1 MDFKPRPQRKSIR
14 LKGYD
19 YSRAGL
25 YFVTICC
32 HDRACLFGEISTNP
46 VGADLCV
53 RPDDVLNVRPDDN
66 MYDDMNVHPDDNLYV
81 YSDDNSYDHPDNKTK
96 FDTWRTNSINDGQT
110 QSMGGQTH
118 RFAPTGL
125 TDELGSTTTPQMIL
139 NDAGRM
145 VEKWYYELE
154 NKFPDIKCHEM
165 VVMPNHI
172 HCIIQNIGFIP
183 SVKPVGADLCVRP
196 CDNIHNR
203 PCDNIHNRPCDN
215 IHNRPCD
222 NIHNRPDDNTNIRP
236 IDNMDIR
243 QDDTDESNPI
253 TIGENS
259 PLQTGVHSQ
268 SPTTEHSQTEPG
280 EHSQTEPGEHFQTE
294 PGEHIGSPLRA
305 VVQWWKTM
313 TTNEYIRG
321 VKTSDWEPFFGKLW
335 QRNYYEHIIRNE
347 QSYDVICEYIRNNP
361 EKWHDDKFC
370 YK

>member
-1 MDFKPRPQRKSIR
+1 MDIKPRPRRKSIR

-32 HDRACLFGEISTNP
+32 HDRACLFGHISTVPP

-53 RPDDVLNVRPDDN
+53 RPDDQTNVRPNKTNVRPNKTNVRPNKMDVRPNVN
-66 MYDDMNVHPDDNLYV
+66 MDVRPNVNTHYCHVDNLYD
-81 YSDDNSYDHPDNKTK
+81 YFDDNSDFNSHDHPDNNTK
-96 FDTWRTNSINDGQT
+96 FDNMRTQSMDERTHSNNDGQTHSNNDERTQSINDGQT
-110 QSMGGQTH
+110 QSNNDGQTHSNNDGQTQSNNDGQTHSNNDGQTHSICGRTH
-118 RFAPTGL
+118 RFAPTGV
-125 TDELGSTTTPQMIL
+125 TDELGLITTPQMIL

-172 HCIIQNIGFIP
+172 HFIIQNIHFIT
-183 SVKPVGADLCVRP
+183 SVG
-196 CDNIHNR
+196 
-203 PCDNIHNRPCDN
+203 
-215 IHNRPCD
+215 
-222 NIHNRPDDNTNIRP
+222 
-236 IDNMDIR
+236 
-243 QDDTDESNPI
+243 
-253 TIGENS
+253 
-259 PLQTGVHSQ
+259 
-268 SPTTEHSQTEPG
+268 
-280 EHSQTEPGEHFQTE
+280 
-294 PGEHIGSPLRA
+294 A

-347 QSYDVICEYIRNNP
+347 QSYHAICDYIRNNP

-370 YK
+370 NK